1 MNEDHLKNFIGQ
13 NRDAFDSEKP
23 SEDLW
28 SRIEKDLPKNNVEAK
43 TIELP
48 SSTWQTYVW
57 RVAAALLISI
67 GSILVYE
74 WYDQEEIIV
83 MSPANTI
90 EAPNS
95 QERSLNPELAEAEA
109 YYSGKINN
117 QLSELKKYT
126 VSYPGLEEEVTLD
139 LDDLDQAFHELQVE
153 LDNDVA
159 NEEVIEAMI
168 ENYQIKT
175 EILEDILE
183 GLQSTNSTPSN
194 DESTIQL

>member
-1 MNEDHLKNFIGQ
+1 MNEDHLKNFIEQ
-13 NRDAFDSEKP
+13 NKEAFDSDVP
-23 SEDLW
+23 SEKLW
-28 SRIEKDLPKNNVEAK
+28 SRIENTLPDNTQEAK
-43 TIELP
+43 VIDI
-48 SSTWQTYVW
+48 SSTSWSTYIW
-57 RVAAALLISI
+57 RVAAALLISVS
-67 GSILVYE
+67 SILVYE
-74 WYDQEEIIV
+74 WYDHEEVIVINTNNPIEEVNTQEKII
-83 MSPANTI
+83 
-90 EAPNS
+90 
-95 QERSLNPELAEAEA
+95 NPELAEAEA

-126 VSYPGLEEEVTLD
+126 VSYPGLEEEVTTD
-139 LDDLDQAFHELQVE
+139 LDDLDLAFVELQAE
-153 LDNDVA
+153 LDNNVA

>member
-1 MNEDHLKNFIGQ
+1 MNEDHLKNFISQ